1 MVEPQFTEAE
11 DEGPDAQQPVP
22 GVTHTLPFVE
32 AEGEGLGAQHLFLGK
47 THTTTTTTTTTTGSQ
62 KSWLP

>member
-11 DEGPDAQQPVP
+11 DEGPDAQQLVL
-22 GVTHTLPFVE
+22 GVSHMLPFAE
-32 AEGEGLGAQHLFLGK
+32 AEGEGSGAQRLFLGK
-47 THTTTTTTTTTTGSQ
+47 THTTSTTTTTGSQ